1 MQINEKDYTKNYL
14 RYNNLNSKLLTLNSD
29 YVKKYSPMLLIS
41 NEQNLFFFKK
51 MLDNNQN
58 DSLLLANYSS
68 LLIQYSRLI
77 KNFIDELENLIIVN
91 LELKNNKKINN
102 NKFFDA
108 KTNNNRDFDTG
119 INNNKFFGA
128 KINNG
133 NFNTINNNGINNN
146 TDINNQNVIDD
157 SKMGILNDEMQCIC
171 ENNTISSTDNTTL
184 NNSSTD
190 NTTLNNSS
198 TDNTTLNN
206 SSTDNTTLN
215 NSSTDNTSLNNSL
228 TDNTSLNNSSTD
240 NTSLN
245 NSFATN
251 MNSNIID
258 SSLSKNTINNDSQLI
273 NIPDLKKDI
282 LILYSI
288 NYNSLQEA
296 LDSLI
301 KSKMNSEYK
310 LKDYIKDSQI
320 LSLEKITNL
329 SKMLYIY
336 KKIENNINVNKS
348 DLITIKKLIINY
360 DNNIDDNIVKQVE
373 DIESNYNVVETFN
386 NIEESNN
393 ILFYLFIFVLIIFIY
408 YLMQSK

>member
-1 MQINEKDYTKNYL
+1 
-14 RYNNLNSKLLTLNSD
+14 
-29 YVKKYSPMLLIS
+29 MLLIS

-91 LELKNNKKINN
+91 LGIKTPNQILGTEINN
-102 NKFFDA
+102 
-108 KTNNNRDFDTG
+108 TTQNN
-119 INNNKFFGA
+119 I
-128 KINNG
+128 I
-133 NFNTINNNGINNN
+133 
-146 TDINNQNVIDD
+146 NVIDN
-157 SKMGILNDEMQCIC
+157 SKIEILNDQLQCVC
-171 ENNTISSTDNTTL
+171 KNNVKTSSNDIASNNIASNDITSNNIASTDIKT
-184 NNSSTD
+184 
-190 NTTLNNSS
+190 
-198 TDNTTLNN
+198 
-206 SSTDNTTLN
+206 
-215 NSSTDNTSLNNSL
+215 
-228 TDNTSLNNSSTD
+228 
-240 NTSLN
+240 
-245 NSFATN
+245 
-251 MNSNIID
+251 
-258 SSLSKNTINNDSQLI
+258 TINSPLYEIKNNSQLI

-310 LKDYIKDSQI
+310 LKDYVKDSQI